1 MIPEPY
7 GWDMASIGISGS
19 NVEELRLATQRG
31 VRRTIR
37 WYGSARKYD
46 SEILV
51 MLEAVERAL
60 GRRGLTGHIILRQRT
75 ALVAAAS
82 DPRVF

>member
-46 SEILV
+46 
-51 MLEAVERAL
+51 
-60 GRRGLTGHIILRQRT
+60 GHIILRQRT